1 MITFLIV
8 LSLAVLFV
16 LSVALIE
23 YLFRNKNV
31 RKESIRIIIRIFTGL
46 FFIFL
51 YLNFNISYFVLIV
64 FVSLF
69 IMIFSFTFNI
79 FTSIHSV
86 ERKTYGEIF
95 FPLGVLITLWISYP
109 FSSIFLS
116 SLLILTF
123 ADSLAVIPGFLK
135 KSQKKTILGSLVF
148 FITSF
153 IILTLIFQSIDI
165 YITVIISLILTFVEF
180 ISIYGLDDLFIP
192 TIASILLLLLR

>member
-165 YITVIISLILTFVEF
+165 YITVIISLILTFIEF
-180 ISIYGLDDLFIP
+180 ISIYGLDDLFVP
-192 TIASILLLLLR
+192 TIASILLLFLK